1 MEVLA
6 RRLRR
11 APSASSV
18 LEREE
23 YARRDRDLVWYLLR
37 GPIWTEYTRS
47 VYPRALSVRQLMRGM
62 QAEGRPRR
70 GGPRPCAGARRS
82 GPACAGLDAAHRRV
96 PLLCVWAMRAAVRD
110 ADVGHRY
117 CAGVR
122 GRVDLG
128 VVAGAVRCMRLMLI

>member
-47 VYPRALSVRQLMRGM
+47 VYPRARSVRQLMRGM

-70 GGPRPCAGARRS
+70 GGPRSCAGARRS
-82 GPACAGLDAAHRRV
+82 GPARAGLDAAHRRV
-96 PLLCVWAMRAAVRD
+96 PLLCV
-110 ADVGHRY
+110 
-117 CAGVR
+117 
-122 GRVDLG
+122 
-128 VVAGAVRCMRLMLI
+128 

>member
-37 GPIWTEYTRS
+37 GSIWTEYTRS
-47 VYPRALSVRQLMRGM
+47 VYSGALSIRQLMGM

-70 GGPRPCAGARRS
+70 GGPRPRAGARRA
-82 GPACAGLDAAHRRV
+82 GPARAGLDAAHRRV
-96 PLLCVWAMRAAVRD
+96 PLLCVGTMRAVVRE

-122 GRVDLG
+122 WRGDLSVVPRV
-128 VVAGAVRCMRLMLI
+128 ARCMRLMLI